1 MDEYEREEIL
11 SKVAEEIYATVI
23 PGSGPPTKEPTDEQV
38 RQVRTI
44 VNVKNKE
51 VLRKYNS
58 HPWEVVEYL
67 DRKTRKDLPGYVIKK
82 HHGYV
87 TETWAMDTGLFMHQF
102 LKDKICEVLKNPVI
116 VDKMSGDWTESLV
129 GGFCSIGSPPRASTF
144 SISTHNKELKV
155 DLRVHTLTRP
165 FVNDEAFATPEGSE
179 ALLKIVQASLNEG
192 PALLVC
198 VTRTDI
204 GPIKV
209 DSQISVLFSH
219 LGEIT
224 KVAYYLAGDVA
235 YSQENKTE
243 FPRPVKMFRNREE
256 NVEYIKSLYG
266 GRTGGGTY
274 EEVKRRRF

>member
-23 PGSGPPTKEPTDEQV
+23 PGSGPPTKEPTEDQIKQV
-38 RQVRTI
+38 KVI

-51 VLRKYNS
+51 VLRKYNI

-67 DRKTRKDLPGYVIKK
+67 DRKTRKGLPGYVIEKK
-82 HHGYV
+82 HGYV
-87 TETWAMDTGLFMHQF
+87 TETWAMDTDLFMPQF
-102 LKDKICEVLKNPVI
+102 LKEKIVEVLKNPVI
-116 VDKMSGDWTESLV
+116 VDKMSGNWTESLV
-129 GGFCSIGSPPRASTF
+129 GGFCSIGSPPRASIF

-165 FVNDEAFATPEGSE
+165 FLNDEAFATPEGSE
-179 ALLKIVQASLNEG
+179 VLLKIVQASLNEG

-209 DSQISVLFSH
+209 DSQISVLFSY

-235 YSQENKTE
+235 YAQENKLE
-243 FPRPVKMFRNREE
+243 FPKPLKVFRDRGE
-256 NVEYIKSLYG
+256 NIEYIKSLYG